1 MENLCILCIDVK
13 VAYLQI
19 PENIIS
25 LKHPETNS
33 SSLKMDGW
41 HTISFPLGP
50 AILFRGF
57 GCLSFRE
64 GNLYHLFWNFQGC
77 VTFLNISVVGIQGD
91 GTHNLLPGNCEWNN
105 PTDWKVFFPP

>member
-64 GNLYHLFWNFQGC
+64 GNLYHLLEFPRLRNVLEHLGC
-77 VTFLNISVVGIQGD
+77 G
-91 GTHNLLPGNCEWNN
+91 HPG
-105 PTDWKVFFPP
+105 